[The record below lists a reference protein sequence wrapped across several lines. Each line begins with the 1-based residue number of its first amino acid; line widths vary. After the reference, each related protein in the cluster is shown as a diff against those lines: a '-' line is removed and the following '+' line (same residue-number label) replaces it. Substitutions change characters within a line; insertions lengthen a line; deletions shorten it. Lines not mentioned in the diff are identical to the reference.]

1 MDEGEVKKKS
11 IYVLDSS
18 AFLSGAELSAL
29 DAVVVPSVVEE
40 LRHGIEA
47 HRLDIMLQGK
57 LVIVSPDDSHY
68 EAVVKAARRTG
79 DEGRLS
85 RTDMEVLA
93 VARQLKGSRP
103 QARVVILSDDYSIQ
117 NLARNMELSCKSV
130 ATDGIRE
137 EWQWRLRCRGCGRY
151 FDESPGPECPICGH
165 VVRKVRAR

>member
-1 MDEGEVKKKS
+1 MVECKVGKKV

-40 LRHGIEA
+40 LSRGIES
-47 HRLDIMLQGK
+47 HRMEIMLQGK
-57 LVIVSPDDSHY
+57 LKILPPDASFI
-68 EAVVKAARRTG
+68 EIVVKAARETG

-85 RTDMEVLA
+85 RTDLEVLA
-93 VARQLKGSRP
+93 GACQLKDDNSRNE
-103 QARVVILSDDYSIQ
+103 VVILSDDYSIQ
-117 NLARNMELSCKSV
+117 NLARNMGLSCRSV

-137 EWQWRLRCRGCGRY
+137 EWRWRMRCRGCGRY